1 MYRRF
6 PPLDIAS
13 ISLLSALF
21 ALVLAG
27 CKPKA
32 PTAESAADSS
42 KSLLIGPES
51 YSVASEGVVQT
62 GPMISGAL
70 KPREQ
75 ATVRAQVSGAVLRAY
90 VDQGQRVGRGQ
101 TLATIDDRSIR
112 DNVASAQAAL
122 VNARNQLELAKR
134 DEDRQKAMV
143 DIGAVPQR
151 DVDNA
156 QRGVASTRAAI
167 AQAQAGVVA
176 ARKQLTYT
184 RVAAPFSGVVSEQ
197 LANTGDIV
205 QPGSPL
211 YTIVDPS
218 SMELEGT
225 IPAEDLDSIRVGDQV
240 EFAVNGYPGRTFT
253 GSITRINPVA
263 DQVTRQVRIYV
274 EVPNEGGTLVGQLFA
289 EGRVITASRKTLTI
303 PRRAIDKRGM
313 RPKVALVRDGVVKHV
328 EVSLGLD
335 DDRTGLVEVLSG
347 VRSGD
352 TVLTG
357 VALQITEGTNVQL
370 TSAAGEKSASDLDR
384 GGARR

>member
-1 MYRRF
+1 MLPF
-6 PPLDIAS
+6 PSL
-13 ISLLSALF
+13 ISRSVPIVWLLF
-21 ALVLAG
+21 IPFLAG

-32 PTAESAADSS
+32 PAAERAAESSR
-42 KSLLIGPES
+42 SLLIGPES
-51 YSVASEGVVQT
+51 YAVATEGVIQT
-62 GPMISGAL
+62 GPLISGAL
-70 KPREQ
+70 RPRQQ

-90 VDQGQRVGRGQ
+90 IDQGDRVGRGQ

-122 VNARNQLELAKR
+122 INARSQLELAKK
-134 DEDRQKAMV
+134 DQDRQKSMV

-156 QRGVASTRAAI
+156 QRSVASTQASI
-167 AQAQAGVVA
+167 AQAKAGLVA

-184 RVAAPFSGVVSEQ
+184 RVTAPFSGVISER

-225 IPAEDLDSIRVGDQV
+225 ISAEDLESIRIGDLV
-240 EFAVNGYPGRTFT
+240 EFTVNGYPGRVFT

-274 EVPNEGGTLVGQLFA
+274 EVPNQGGELVGQLFA
-289 EGRVITASRKTLTI
+289 EGRVITAQRKTLTL
-303 PRRAIDKRGM
+303 PRRAIDRRGM
-313 RPKVALVRDGVVKHV
+313 RPKVALVRDGVVRHV
-328 EVSLGLD
+328 DVSLGLD
-335 DDRTGLVEVLSG
+335 DDRSGMVELLSG
-347 VRSGD
+347 VRSSD

-357 VALQITEGTNVQL
+357 VALQITEGTNVSL
-370 TSAAGEKSASDLDR
+370 TRDSSEKGSSDLDR
-384 GGARR
+384 GGVRR